1 MAYPYYP
8 AVQPTYYPS
17 YPQTFQPAQNI
28 PTQTGILWVDSYED
42 ALKFPLA
49 PNNAVRLW
57 HRTQPVVF
65 FKESDASGR
74 VSIKAYDLVERTETA
89 SEGTNV
95 ADSKLPA
102 YVTKDELSDVLAAIS
117 TIRADIDTMKGDMY
131 GLAGKKKAKKEVMP
145 DDE

>member
-8 AVQPTYYPS
+8 AVQPAYYPS
-17 YPQTFQPAQNI
+17 YPQTFQ
-28 PTQTGILWVDSYED
+28 PTQTGILWVDSYDD

-65 FKESDASGR
+65 FKESDSSGR
-74 VSIKAYDLVERTETA
+74 ISIKAYDLVERTESP
-89 SEGTNV
+89 SESV
-95 ADSKLPA
+95 SHDSDKLPDYA
-102 YVTKDELSDVLAAIS
+102 TKSELEEIFA
-117 TIRADIDTMKGDMY
+117 TITAMKTDIDTIKGDMY
-131 GLAGKKKAKKEVMP
+131 GVVGKKRAKKQEVTE